1 MLRILESFWLL
12 PPPGKADQS
21 PYGGKGN
28 PEKCSPRK
36 NTLSVGVALCK
47 ISIHA
52 DSTRAEIPERQ
63 KDIVH
68 LFHLSFTLIWLISF
82 QPAWEKMPSY
92 IQSWNMNVVYT
103 NKRGAMQCSNF
114 AFQYRRVFFRGMLI
128 HRRFLRCSIPT
139 KTASF
144 GGEGTYISMEFLL
157 RF

>member
-1 MLRILESFWLL
+1 LNKKTQAATLGILHEQLQIMDNATDFGEFLIVT

-82 QPAWEKMPSY
+82 
-92 IQSWNMNVVYT
+92 
-103 NKRGAMQCSNF
+103 
-114 AFQYRRVFFRGMLI
+114 
-128 HRRFLRCSIPT
+128 
-139 KTASF
+139 
-144 GGEGTYISMEFLL
+144 
-157 RF
+157 